1 MLTRKIRIT
10 PTPEQEQV
18 LWDLSE
24 KCRLLYNFAL
34 AERNQ
39 NWEANLEHP
48 KEERTYITYLKQQNA
63 LPSIKKQYPEYVW
76 VYSKVLQMT
85 LRRLDAD
92 FKSFF
97 TRWNQGDKQARPPR
111 FKGRHFFTTLY
122 YNQSGFVLNRE
133 QKIIRFSHNH
143 PADVELQ
150 FDLPWLPPIT
160 GTIKQVDIFQDTR
173 HRWFVAIIID
183 EVTPGYIDNNLYQ
196 AIDLGITNLVTAVNM
211 HGKFI
216 QIRNRRADLYWKSK
230 IREVQSKRDHCKKHS
245 HKWHFYNAKLLK
257 IHRKCSNQMFDFQHK
272 ISKKV
277 VENTRATTLI
287 IGDLDIKDMIQKR
300 KTTGYPRHNQ
310 ANRTLNHSLQST
322 GSLGRFAEFLTY
334 KAERVGKR
342 VTRIDES
349 QTTRTCCLCGTVRNR
364 SLSERDIHCDC
375 GTTLDRDQNA
385 AINIMLRFLSQK
397 PPVNG
402 EPIQVFL
409 DGLHRHTALPRFPG
423 EVDSMGTPV

>member
-39 NWEANLEHP
+39 NWETNFEHP

-97 TRWNQGDKQARPPR
+97 TRWKQGDTQARPPR
-111 FKGRHFFTTLY
+111 FKGKHFFTTLC

-160 GTIKQVDIFQDTR
+160 GTIKQVDLFQDTR

-183 EVTPGYIDNNLYQ
+183 EVTPAYIDNSLYQ

-245 HKWHFYNAKLLK
+245 HKWHFYNEKLLK

-287 IGDLDIKDMIQKR
+287 IGDLDIKDMIQKK
-300 KTTGYPRHNQ
+300 KTTGYPRRNQ
-310 ANRTLNHSLQST
+310 ASRTLNHSLQST

-364 SLSERDIHCDC
+364 SLSERDIQCDC

-385 AINIMLRFLSQK
+385 AINIMLRFLSQQ

-423 EVDSMGTPV
+423 EVDSMEAPV